1 MKNQVNLKEGIVNND
16 GKPIVDRIH
25 FQHASIKELIAMQDV
40 QAAIRQHVSIPG
52 RVLIKEV
59 RNSYLNK
66 ETGITTQKVK
76 AVSGTSLL
84 DMVSS
89 ELTLVN
95 TELDPVKSINKL
107 YRLVD
112 YTFALDANM
121 DNRQF
126 MGYAAKALRLMVTKL
141 EEITETEEK

>member
-1 MKNQVNLKEGIVNND
+1 MAKILDNNTIN
-16 GKPIVDRIH
+16 KAINETKSL
-25 FQHASIKELIAMQDV
+25 FSEASIKELIAMQDV

-59 RNSYLNK
+59 RNPYLNK

-121 DNRQF
+121 VNRQF
-126 MGYAAKALRLMVTKL
+126 MGYSAKGLRLMVTKL